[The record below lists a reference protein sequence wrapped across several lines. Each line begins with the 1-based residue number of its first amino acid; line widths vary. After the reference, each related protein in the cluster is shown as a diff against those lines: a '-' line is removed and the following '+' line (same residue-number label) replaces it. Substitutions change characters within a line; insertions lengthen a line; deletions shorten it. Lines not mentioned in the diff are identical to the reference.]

1 MTFHSYVFP
10 FYSPPYDFH
19 IYGCYDVPVPLKND
33 FFAAHVKSVWQ
44 PRGRTIIAGKKVNT
58 RVIRDKKSIIY
69 YF

>member
-44 PRGRTIIAGKKVNT
+44 PRGRTIIAGKK
-58 RVIRDKKSIIY
+58 
-69 YF
+69 